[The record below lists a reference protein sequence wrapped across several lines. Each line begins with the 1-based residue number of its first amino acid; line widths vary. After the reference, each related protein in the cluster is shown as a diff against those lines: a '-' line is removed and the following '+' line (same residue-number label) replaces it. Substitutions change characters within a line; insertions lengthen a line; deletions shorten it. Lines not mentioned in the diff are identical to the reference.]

1 MRKLPVKMNDKEMPT
16 NDKRDYVVVYDY
28 RKRTSG
34 GFVDAIILG
43 TIMFTSFMWFML
55 YLVLR

>member
-1 MRKLPVKMNDKEMPT
+1 MNDKEMPT